1 MSNQVAAV
9 QEMVMMGL
17 ELNLI
22 MLKQLTEV
30 SKETKSRYLMP
41 LTSTSSDNEIV
52 RDVRPR
58 HEKQQKYIQ
67 EDVVGNKNQHY
78 TVCTC
83 VTTCAS
89 GPVSVLAL
97 RSNER

>member
-52 RDVRPR
+52 RDVRLKLAGDIHITLR
-58 HEKQQKYIQ
+58 MR
-67 EDVVGNKNQHY
+67 
-78 TVCTC
+78 
-83 VTTCAS
+83 S
-89 GPVSVLAL
+89 GDWLP
-97 RSNER
+97 